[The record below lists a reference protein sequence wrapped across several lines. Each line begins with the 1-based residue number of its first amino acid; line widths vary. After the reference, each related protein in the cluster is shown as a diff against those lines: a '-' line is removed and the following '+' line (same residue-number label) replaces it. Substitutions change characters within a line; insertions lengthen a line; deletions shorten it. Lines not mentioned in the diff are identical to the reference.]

1 MIKIKLF
8 IGQWLANITRKLKNN
23 FYIYLATLFT
33 LLVLLDASTFHV
45 GENIR
50 DKAFDFMV
58 KHRVLQPNADRDIV
72 IVDINEASLAAFAK
86 EYGRWPWPR
95 QVLGEFVENVQA
107 QKPKAIVFDIVFSD
121 ADIYNADSD
130 AYFNDVIATSDNTF
144 FPILRLDVSEDHN
157 SQLKFSQIPGLT
169 ALPPTN
175 QNATSGAV
183 KNATVAA
190 VLPHF
195 DAALKSGRLGTHNVY
210 PDSDGIVREYRLF
223 HDDYGWRLP
232 SLPLVIAEFSGAKST
247 QTTIKNLP
255 KDMLINW
262 RGKPFTYSYATFSD
276 VFTDLASKTKVRPPH
291 EFTNKIVIIGS
302 TAAGLFDLKATAM
315 DKQFPGVEILATA
328 IDNVKHGDY
337 LKVWRGKTPY
347 VLMSLLLI
355 WLTTAA
361 FYFNV
366 DRDKFNSIFTG
377 SQIGLLV
384 LSYIAINF
392 TNTYL
397 DLTAPLL
404 WAAALFGVAK
414 IYALATDR
422 ALQRWL
428 AFGVKADD
436 AQHSVLI
443 MPILIEASEPLSD
456 ALLKKIKRSIE
467 LANTTPNNIEILQGT
482 QSGIWG
488 LFGDMLLINWMYA
501 DNNAEYGETA
511 KHDALAI
518 AQLLPTL
525 VAKLGLPSATMTR
538 YALHEGKLSNQGHTL
553 AANSLA
559 SQWRTLFAQAVIKLE
574 HESQYEHSHEDLA

>member
-1 MIKIKLF
+1 MIKLKLML
-8 IGQWLANITRKLKNN
+8 GQWLANVTRKLKNN

-33 LLVLLDASTFHV
+33 LLVLLDAGVFHV
-45 GENIR
+45 GENMR

-58 KHRVLQPNADRDIV
+58 KHRVLQPKTDPDIV

-95 QVLGEFVENVQA
+95 QVLGEFVENIQA
-107 QKPKAIVFDIVFSD
+107 QKPKAVVFDIVFSD

-130 AYFNDVIATSDNTF
+130 AYFNDVIAGSDNTF
-144 FPILRLDVSEDHN
+144 FPILRLDTTEDKN
-157 SQLKFSQIPGLT
+157 SQLKFSQIPGLG
-169 ALPPTN
+169 ASPEAN
-175 QNATSGAV
+175 KDATL
-183 KNATVAA
+183 AA

-195 DAALKSGRLGTHNVY
+195 DAALKAGRLGTHNVY
-210 PDSDGIVREYRLF
+210 PDTDGIVREYRLF

-232 SLPLVIAEFSGAKST
+232 SLPLVIAQFTGAKNT
-247 QTTIKNLP
+247 ENLP

-262 RGKPFTYSYATFSD
+262 RGKPFTYSYVTFSD
-276 VFTDLASKTKVRPPH
+276 VFTDLASKVKVRPKN

-315 DKQFPGVEILATA
+315 DKLFPGVEILATA
-328 IDNVKHGDY
+328 IDNTKHGDY

-355 WLTTAA
+355 WLTTPA
-361 FYFNV
+361 FYFSL
-366 DRDKFNSIFTG
+366 DRDKLNSVFTG
-377 SQIGLLV
+377 SQIFLLV
-384 LSYIAINF
+384 LSYIGINF

-397 DLTAPLL
+397 DLTGPLL
-404 WAAALFGVAK
+404 WAATLFGVAK

-428 AFGVKADD
+428 AFGVKGD
-436 AQHSVLI
+436 AAEYRILM
-443 MPILIEASEPLSD
+443 MPILVEANEPLSD
-456 ALLKKIKRSIE
+456 AVLKKLKRSIE
-467 LANTTPNNIEILQGT
+467 LASTTPNSIEILQGI

-501 DNNAEYGETA
+501 DSKMEYATA
-511 KHDALAI
+511 AKQDALHI
-518 AQLLPTL
+518 SHQLPTFI
-525 VAKLGLPSATMTR
+525 AKLGLPTNTITH
-538 YALHEGKLSNQGHTL
+538 YALHEGRLSNQT
-553 AANSLA
+553 ATRVA

-574 HESQYEHSHEDLA
+574 NENDDKYKREDLA

>member
-1 MIKIKLF
+1 MTKLKLLL
-8 IGQWLANITRKLKNN
+8 GQWLANLTRKLKNN

-33 LLVLLDASTFHV
+33 LLILLDAGVFHV
-45 GENIR
+45 GENMR

-58 KHRVLQPNADRDIV
+58 KHRVFQPKADPDIV
-72 IVDINEASLAAFAK
+72 IVDIYEASLAAFAK

-95 QVLGEFVENVQA
+95 QVLGEFVENIQA
-107 QKPKAIVFDIVFSD
+107 QNPKAIVFDIVFSD

-130 AYFNDVIATSDNTF
+130 AYFNDVIAASDNTF
-144 FPILRLDVSEDHN
+144 FPILRLDTSEDHN
-157 SQLKFSQIPGLT
+157 SQLKFSQIPGLS
-169 ALPPTN
+169 ASLEGN
-175 QNATSGAV
+175 KDATL
-183 KNATVAA
+183 AA

-195 DAALKSGRLGTHNVY
+195 DAALKAGRLGTHNVY
-210 PDSDGIVREYRLF
+210 PDADGIVREYRIF

-232 SLPLVIAEFSGAKST
+232 SLPLAIAQFSGAKNT
-247 QTTIKNLP
+247 QNLP

-328 IDNVKHGDY
+328 IDNTKHGDY

-347 VLMSLLLI
+347 ILLSLLLV

-361 FYFNV
+361 FYFSV

-377 SQIGLLV
+377 GQIFLLV
-384 LSYIAINF
+384 LSYIAINVS
-392 TNTYL
+392 NTYL
-397 DLTAPLL
+397 DLTGPLL

-428 AFGVKADD
+428 AFGVKGD
-436 AQHSVLI
+436 AAEHSVLM
-443 MPILIEASEPLSD
+443 MPILIEANEPLSD
-456 ALLKKIKRSIE
+456 ALLKKLKRSIE
-467 LANTTPNNIEILQGT
+467 LASTTPNSIEILQGT

-501 DNNAEYGETA
+501 DSKAEYAAAA
-511 KHDALAI
+511 KQDALHI
-518 AQLLPTL
+518 SSQLPTFI
-525 VAKLGLPSATMTR
+525 ANCGLPTNTVTR
-538 YALHEGKLSNQGHTL
+538 YALHEGKLSNQTS
-553 AANSLA
+553 SLA
-559 SQWRTLFAQAVIKLE
+559 SQWRALFAQAVIKLE
-574 HESQYEHSHEDLA
+574 HENDDNYKREDLA

>member
-1 MIKIKLF
+1 MTKIKLI
-8 IGQWLANITRKLKNN
+8 IGQWLANVTRKLKNN

-33 LLVLLDASTFHV
+33 LLVLLDAGAFHV
-45 GENIR
+45 GENMR

-58 KHRVLQPNADRDIV
+58 KHRVLQPKADPDIV

-95 QVLGEFVENVQA
+95 QVLGEFVENIQA
-107 QKPKAIVFDIVFSD
+107 QKPKAVVFDIVFSD

-130 AYFNDVIATSDNTF
+130 AYFNDVIAGSDNTF
-144 FPILRLDVSEDHN
+144 FPILRLDTAEDKN
-157 SQLKFSQIPGLT
+157 SQLKFSQIPGLS
-169 ALPPTN
+169 ASPEAN
-175 QNATSGAV
+175 KDATL
-183 KNATVAA
+183 AA

-195 DAALKSGRLGTHNVY
+195 DAALKAGRLGTHNVY
-210 PDSDGIVREYRLF
+210 PDADGIVREYRLF

-232 SLPLVIAEFSGAKST
+232 SLPLVIAQFSAAKNI
-247 QTTIKNLP
+247 QDLP

-276 VFTDLASKTKVRPPH
+276 VFTDLASKVKVRPPN

-328 IDNVKHGDY
+328 IDNTKHGDY

-347 VLMSLLLI
+347 VLMSFLLI

-361 FYFNV
+361 FYFSV

-377 SQIGLLV
+377 GQIGLLV
-384 LSYIAINF
+384 LSYIGINF
-392 TNTYL
+392 SNTYL
-397 DLTAPLL
+397 DLTGPLL

-428 AFGVKADD
+428 AFGVKGGA
-436 AQHSVLI
+436 AEHSVLM
-443 MPILIEASEPLSD
+443 MPILVEASEPLSD
-456 ALLKKIKRSIE
+456 ALLKKLKRSIE
-467 LANTTPNNIEILQGT
+467 LASTTPNNIEILQGT

-501 DNNAEYGETA
+501 DNKTEYAAAA
-511 KHDALAI
+511 KQDAQTI
-518 AQLLPTL
+518 AQQLPTFITN
-525 VAKLGLPSATMTR
+525 LGLPTNIVTR
-538 YALHEGKLSNQGHTL
+538 YALHEGKLNNQTS
-553 AANSLA
+553 SLA

-574 HESQYEHSHEDLA
+574 QENDDHYKREDLA

>member
-1 MIKIKLF
+1 MTKIKLI
-8 IGQWLANITRKLKNN
+8 IGQWLANVTRKLKNN

-33 LLVLLDASTFHV
+33 LLVLLDAGVFHV
-45 GENIR
+45 GENMR

-58 KHRVLQPNADRDIV
+58 KHRVLQPKADPDIV

-95 QVLGEFVENVQA
+95 QVLGEFVENIQT

-130 AYFNDVIATSDNTF
+130 AYFNDVIASSDNTF
-144 FPILRLDVSEDHN
+144 FPILRLDTTEDKN
-157 SQLKFSQIPGLT
+157 SQLKFSQIPGLS
-169 ALPPTN
+169 ASPEAN
-175 QNATSGAV
+175 KDAAKDATI
-183 KNATVAA
+183 AA

-195 DAALKSGRLGTHNVY
+195 NAALKAGRLGTHNVY
-210 PDSDGIVREYRLF
+210 PDADGIVREYRMF

-232 SLPLVIAEFSGAKST
+232 SLPLVIAQFSGAKNAD
-247 QTTIKNLP
+247 NLP

-276 VFTDLASKTKVRPPH
+276 VFTDLASKVKVRPPH
-291 EFTNKIVIIGS
+291 EFTSKIVIIGS

-328 IDNVKHGDY
+328 IDNTKHGDY

-361 FYFNV
+361 FYLSV

-377 SQIGLLV
+377 SQVGLLV
-384 LSYIAINF
+384 FSYIAINF

-397 DLTAPLL
+397 DLTGPLL

-428 AFGVKADD
+428 AFGVKGD
-436 AQHSVLI
+436 AAEYSVLM
-443 MPILIEASEPLSD
+443 MPILVEASEPLSD
-456 ALLKKIKRSIE
+456 ALLKKLKRSIE
-467 LANTTPNNIEILQGT
+467 LASTTPNNIEILQGT
-482 QSGIWG
+482 QSGVWG

-501 DNNAEYGETA
+501 DNKAEYAAVA
-511 KHDALAI
+511 KQDAQTI
-518 AQLLPTL
+518 AQQLPTFI
-525 VAKLGLPSATMTR
+525 AKLGLPTNTVTR
-538 YALHEGKLSNQGHTL
+538 CALHDGKLSHEAASL
-553 AANSLA
+553 ALHSLA

-574 HESQYEHSHEDLA
+574 HQDSKKDLA